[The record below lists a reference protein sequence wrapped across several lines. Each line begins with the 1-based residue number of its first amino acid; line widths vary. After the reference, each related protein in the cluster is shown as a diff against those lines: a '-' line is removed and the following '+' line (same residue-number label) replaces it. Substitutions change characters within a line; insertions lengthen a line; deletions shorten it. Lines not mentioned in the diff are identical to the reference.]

1 MQQRS
6 ISLDSATGLIR
17 EARQVVSPNCD
28 ARPDGADIDVLVI
41 HAISLPPFEYGGGHI
56 ERLFTNRLDPNE
68 HPYFAEIDGL
78 RVSAHF
84 LVARDG
90 SLVQFV
96 PTQLRA
102 WHAGQ
107 SIFEGRER
115 VNDFSIGIE
124 VEGCDEEPF
133 EAIQYR
139 ALARLVDCLIRAY
152 PAIRPAAIVGHC
164 DISPSRKTD
173 PGPCF
178 DWACLQQELERLA

>member
-1 MQQRS
+1 MQQLS
-6 ISLDSATGLIR
+6 FSLDCATGLIR
-17 EARQVVSPNCD
+17 EARQVASPNCD

-41 HAISLPPFEYGGGHI
+41 HAISLPPREYGGGYI
-56 ERLFTNRLDPNE
+56 ERFFTNRLDPGA

-78 RVSAHF
+78 CVSAHF

-96 PTQLRA
+96 PTHLRA

-107 SIFEGRER
+107 SSFEGRVR

-133 EAIQYR
+133 EAIQYQV
-139 ALARLVDCLIRAY
+139 LSRLLECLIRAY
-152 PAIRPAAIVGHC
+152 PAIRPEAIVGHC
-164 DISPSRKTD
+164 DIAPGRKTD

-178 DWACLQQELERLA
+178 DWACLYEELGRQA